1 MQIYGASF
9 IRRQDC
15 VKVWCVFV
23 ILHLNLEFQ
32 TVGNT
37 SSYSCIVR
45 QVNETTRMT
54 EHRRRALSAAACHL
68 SPSFFGNTGRITVTY
83 TESGTPM
90 MNWDSQY
97 LYHFS
102 TEMAEIFGRQAH
114 LLKLFGHAK
123 FQLSISCTTIVM
135 KHLVEIT
142 KYTTKTFLT
151 LKVQAIY
158 S

>member
-23 ILHLNLEFQ
+23 ILHLNFKLLG
-32 TVGNT
+32 TRLHIST
-37 SSYSCIVR
+37 CILR

-90 MNWDSQY
+90 MKWDSRY
-97 LYHFS
+97 LCHFAAKI
-102 TEMAEIFGRQAH
+102 AEIWSPVGRV
-114 LLKLFGHAK
+114 
-123 FQLSISCTTIVM
+123 I
-135 KHLVEIT
+135 
-142 KYTTKTFLT
+142 
-151 LKVQAIY
+151 
-158 S
+158 